1 MSENDAGPAL
11 LPCPFCGAGETVVH
25 RNHGTW
31 RGMKG
36 WGEDVSVEVRHWC
49 PPVEGQPQR
58 GGITFVGRD
67 LASAVALWNRRAVP

>member
-11 LPCPFCGAGETVVH
+11 LPCPFCGGGTTEVR

-31 RGMKG
+31 RGVKG

-67 LASAVALWNRRAVP
+67 QASFVALWNRRAVP